1 MALGKSVL
9 IGLVASVAVPF
20 VLRSHS
26 GQLGDWVRRGLIDFD
41 VAGHQIYWSLPL
53 FAGVTL
59 IAWLFLSWA
68 DR

>member
-1 MALGKSVL
+1 MALGKAVL
-9 IGLVASVAVPF
+9 VGVVASIAIPY

-26 GQLGDWVRRGLIDFD
+26 GQLGDWVRRGLIDFEA
-41 VAGHQIYWSLPL
+41 AGHQIYWSLPL

-68 DR
+68 EK

>member
-1 MALGKSVL
+1 MALGKAVL
-9 IGLVASVAVPF
+9 VGLVASIAVPY

-26 GQLGDWVRRGLIDFD
+26 GQLGDWMRRGLIYFE
-41 VAGHQIYWSLPL
+41 VAGHPLYWSLPL

-68 DR
+68 DK